1 MGKGLKRQLGLWFK
15 RGLPIVGISAGVI
28 GLQWSGLLQPLEWA
42 IWDLWL
48 KTVPLEPNPQR
59 VTVVA
64 IDETDISRWG
74 YPLSDELLAKGLT
87 KIRKLQP
94 RAIGLDLYR
103 NLPVEPGHANLQ
115 QVFST
120 TPNLIG
126 IQRFLRSPLGEGV
139 DAPPI
144 LRDRKQVAASDL
156 VIDGDGK
163 VRRSLLSFLDT
174 HKQPQLTLGT
184 RLALIYLEKE
194 KIAPKTIKGQTIQ
207 LGKSIFH
214 RLEAH
219 DSGYVQT
226 NLDGYQIISR
236 FQRSPGGVT
245 RVSLSDVLDDKVSP
259 DLLRNRVV
267 LVGTRAP
274 SINDQIYTPFSQ
286 GADTT
291 WAGVEI
297 HADVTN
303 QLLSAALD
311 GRQPLRGVPYPI
323 YSLWTIVWII
333 GGGWVGWKLRSWT
346 KAGFLLPGL
355 FLVLVGTPYGLF
367 LAGWWLPMAGSAI
380 GFAVA
385 GMFCRTY
392 IAWEQLK
399 RSHQMLA
406 NYSKQLE
413 EEVAARTHELTEKN
427 QSLALSQRQAEAANR
442 AKSAFLANMNH
453 ELRTPLTIIL
463 GCSELLNYDPGL
475 DAEQK
480 SRLTTI
486 ERSVQHLLG
495 LINDVLELSRLEAG
509 AAVLRPTRFSLKQ
522 FLQGLEELFEPQ
534 VVAKGLTLYRKDAP
548 DLPRYV
554 IADENKLRQV
564 LVNLINNAVKFT
576 HQGTISL
583 QVFQSAGTFAEASA
597 QSESHPDRPATSHP
611 TVHLIFQVS
620 DTGVGIPAADLE
632 QIFEAFVQ
640 SESGQ
645 QSQQGT
651 GLGLAICRQMVQLM
665 QGEITVTSTL
675 GQGTQFQVTVPVGI
689 DGLSPVDRL
698 QSLDPL
704 RGLAATSSPLVT
716 AVQEEVQE
724 AVQHSRAIA
733 EQPSHWCSELHH
745 AAYRL
750 NAERCQRLIGE
761 MPIPDPALLHH
772 LETLI
777 CQFQFDKIVELTT
790 LKQNQDTN
798 W

>member
-1 MGKGLKRQLGLWFK
+1 MGKGLKQQLELWFK
-15 RGLPIVGISAGVI
+15 RGLPIVGISAGVL

-48 KTVPLEPNPQR
+48 NTVPLEPNPQR

-64 IDETDISRWG
+64 IDEADISRWG
-74 YPLSDELLAKGLT
+74 YPLSDDLLAKGLT

-126 IQRFLRSPLGEGV
+126 IQRFLHSSLGEGV

-156 VIDGDGK
+156 VIDADGK
-163 VRRSLLSFLDT
+163 LRRSLLSFRDP
-174 HKQPQLTLGT
+174 QNNPQLTLGT

-194 KIAPKTIKGQTIQ
+194 QITPKTIQGQTIQ
-207 LGKSIFH
+207 LGKSIFR
-214 RLEAH
+214 RLEPREG
-219 DSGYVQT
+219 GYIQT
-226 NLDGYQIISR
+226 NVDGYQILSR

-245 RVSLSDVLDDKVSP
+245 RVSLSDVLDERVPPELIRD
-259 DLLRNRVV
+259 RVV

-274 SINDQIYTPFSQ
+274 SINDQIYTPFSR

-303 QLLSAALD
+303 QLISAALD
-311 GRQPLRGVPYPI
+311 NRHPFQGVPYPI
-323 YSLWTIVWII
+323 YSVWTIVWVI
-333 GGGWVGWKLRSWT
+333 GGGWIGWKLRSWS
-346 KAGFLLPGL
+346 KASILLPGL
-355 FLVLVGTPYGLF
+355 VLILVGTAYGLF
-367 LAGWWLPMAGSAI
+367 LAGWWLPISGSAI

-385 GMFCRTY
+385 GVFCRTY

-399 RSHQMLA
+399 RSHQMLT

-413 EEVAARTHELTEKN
+413 EEVAARTQELTEKN
-427 QSLALSQRQAEAANR
+427 QSLALSKRQAEAASR

-475 DAEQK
+475 NAEQK

-509 AAVLRPTRFSLKQ
+509 AAVLRPTRFNLKH
-522 FLQGLEELFEPQ
+522 FLQGLEEMFEPQ
-534 VVAKGLTLYRKDAP
+534 VLAKGLTLHRQDAP
-548 DLPRYV
+548 NLPRYIV
-554 IADENKLRQV
+554 ADENKLRQV

-576 HQGTISL
+576 SQGTVSL
-583 QVFQSAGTFAEASA
+583 QVFQSGGGSILQDNSIERSL
-597 QSESHPDRPATSHP
+597 ATKP

-620 DTGVGIPAADLE
+620 DTGVGIPEPDLE

-645 QSQQGT
+645 KSQQGT

-665 QGEITVTSTL
+665 RGEIIVTSVL
-675 GQGTQFQVTVPVGI
+675 GQGTQFQVTIPVE
-689 DGLSPVDRL
+689 VDALASADRFDV
-698 QSLDPL
+698 LDPL
-704 RGLAATSSPLVT
+704 RSLPTPSGPLST
-716 AVQEEVQE
+716 TVQEEVQP
-724 AVQHSRAIA
+724 SRAITH
-733 EQPSHWCSELHH
+733 QPTHWCSELHH

-772 LETLI
+772 LQTLI
-777 CQFQFDKIVELTT
+777 RQFQFDKIVELTT